1 MSSIEEKLQLL
12 KDKYNKNLAVKEQID
27 KDVVDYQTQIYYFD
41 KSSELCDKAIMMLTE
56 VSLKAKQSIKMF
68 LEDLVT
74 DALGYISE
82 GQYSFQIDI
91 DSTEKSSKCEF
102 YIVETIDGEESKQRP
117 QDSCGGGF
125 IDIISTTLRYAYLN
139 LYSNP
144 NLMGPVILDEPG
156 KMVSAEMSIR
166 FGEFIKK
173 LGAEFDRQTIIITHN
188 DNLTNIADKVEEIVK
203 AV

>member
-1 MSSIEEKLQLL
+1 MNSIEEQLQAL

-27 KDVVDYQTQIYYFD
+27 KDIVDYQTQIHYMN
-41 KSSELCDKAIMMLTE
+41 KSSELCDKAVMMLTE
-56 VSLKAKQSIKMF
+56 VSLRAKQSITMF

-74 DALGYISE
+74 DALSYISE
-82 GQYSFQIDI
+82 GQYSFKIEI

-139 LYSNP
+139 LYNNP
-144 NLMGPVILDEPG
+144 NLMGPIILDEPG

-173 LGAEFDRQTIIITHN
+173 LGDEFDRQTIIITHN

-203 AV
+203 VV